1 MKPQESIELV
11 KLKSA
16 LKQENPNY
24 SVILELATKLAS
36 QDPNNVRF
44 TTDAELVS
52 RLGKELVA
60 RQETAVSELVKN
72 AYDADATTVRVI
84 FSKTEK
90 AGGELLIVDN
100 GIGMSRKEL
109 IDGFMRLASGSK
121 IEEPISPRYGRRR
134 AGRKGIGRFAAQRLG
149 SQLELTTQKL
159 KGNNALR
166 VSLRWDKFK
175 RNRDLFSIASPVRET
190 PKKDTEGT
198 TLHIKGLREAWT
210 DMQIARAYRFIDEL
224 IQPFP
229 LSKRTM
235 QTGEPDPGFKVTF
248 YRRVGSKEIKVA
260 SEDRMVFDHALAEV
274 TATVNARGQGHWH
287 LISHRYG
294 LDEKNAI
301 SPDKDRPK
309 QTFKHLRNVRLKAYY
324 FIWDSALV
332 PRQQSTQLRSLASE
346 QGGVRLY
353 RNGFRVLPYGEPR
366 NDWLGLDERY
376 RQRSDLFPLANINWF
391 GFVEITDAEGT
402 KFEETSSR
410 EGIANNPSYD
420 ELVFFASQALV
431 AAAQRVA
438 SARGRKLTAGQKDY
452 KAADDRPSEQ
462 TLTKIADDLEAIA
475 KRLRKASDQ
484 TAVRTAA
491 KKVLKAGRALLEEN
505 STLRV
510 LSSLGLTIAVFAHE
524 VRHRIF
530 NLRQLTGQKLHGSMT
545 ADGQRKLISEVESGL
560 KVLQAYTAYFD
571 KTISQNVR
579 REIEDQDLTEILFT
593 FIDEFRAV
601 IERRG
606 VQFVGEAE
614 IEEGLLTIP
623 MHSSE
628 WTSVLA
634 NLLTNSLKAI
644 RRGRHRGSGHI
655 LIRAWKN
662 SKIIRLEFADDGD
675 GIPKEIRTR
684 IFDPFFTT
692 TGAGDVSENELAGMG
707 LGLTIV
713 RDILSAYGGT
723 IHLGKAPKGY
733 ATSFRIEI
741 PASDASQMQ

>member
-1 MKPQESIELV
+1 MKPQEPTELV
-11 KLKSA
+11 KLKNV

-24 SVILELATKLAS
+24 SVILELATRLAS
-36 QDPNNVRF
+36 QDPHNVRF

-72 AYDADATTVRVI
+72 AYDADATVVRVI
-84 FSKTEK
+84 FSRTEK
-90 AGGELLIVDN
+90 AGGELFVVDN
-100 GIGMSRKEL
+100 GSGMSRKEL

-121 IEEPISPRYGRRR
+121 IEEPVSTRYGRRR

-159 KGNNALR
+159 NRKNALR

-175 RNRDLFSIASPVRET
+175 RNRDLSSIASPIREN
-190 PKKDTEGT
+190 PKKEDEGT

-210 DMQIARAYRFIDEL
+210 DARIARAYRFTDEL

-235 QTGEPDPGFKVTF
+235 LPGELDPGFKATF
-248 YRRVGSKEIKVA
+248 YKRIRGKDIEVA

-274 TATVNARGQGHWH
+274 TATVNARGKGHWH
-287 LISHRYG
+287 LVSKRYD
-294 LDEKNAI
+294 LDEKTPF
-301 SPDKDRPK
+301 SPDKESPNL
-309 QTFKHLRNVRLKAYY
+309 TFKHLRNVHLHAYY
-324 FIWDSALV
+324 FIWHSALV
-332 PRQQSTQLRSLASE
+332 PRQQSTQLRSLANE
-346 QGGVRLY
+346 QGGIRLY

-376 RQRSDLFPLANINWF
+376 RQRSALFPLGNTNWF

-420 ELVFFASQALV
+420 ELVSFASQALV

-438 SARGRKLTAGQKDY
+438 SVRGRKLTAGQKDY
-452 KAADDRPSEQ
+452 RAADTRPSEE
-462 TLTKIADDLEAIA
+462 TLTRIADDLEAIA
-475 KRLRKASDQ
+475 KRLRKVSDQ
-484 TAVRTAA
+484 KAIRSAA
-491 KKVLKAGRALLEEN
+491 EKVLNAGKALLEEN

-510 LSSLGLTIAVFAHE
+510 LSSLGLTIAIFAHE

-530 NLRQLTGQKLHGSMT
+530 NLQQLTGQKSDAGMT
-545 ADGQRKLISEVESGL
+545 PDEQKKLLLEVESGL

-579 REIEDQDLTEILFT
+579 REIEEQDLTDLLFT

-601 IERRG
+601 VERRG
-606 VQFVGEAE
+606 VKFVDE
-614 IEEGLLTIP
+614 IEEGLLTIR

-628 WTSVLA
+628 WASVLA

-644 RRGRHRGSGHI
+644 RRGRHRGDGHI
-655 LIRAWKN
+655 LVRAWQKDGT
-662 SKIIRLEFADDGD
+662 IFLEFADDGD
-675 GIPKEIRTR
+675 GIPNEIQMR

-692 TGAGDVSENELAGMG
+692 TGVSDVSDSELAGMG

-713 RDILSAYGGT
+713 RDILSAYGGS
-723 IHLGKAPKGY
+723 IRLSKAPKDY
-733 ATSFRIEI
+733 STCFRIEI
-741 PASDASQMQ
+741 SAADETPEP